1 MKNRIMA
8 MGMALVL
15 LLSSTACADTLKM
28 LDTGDDVLTLKETLT
43 AIGYLDKDGDVT
55 NVFDKPT
62 KDAIEELQSDFGL
75 EETGIATPEIQV
87 ICTLLEKLSNS
98 VATEKKDSNIVIM
111 PDVIGL
117 TTQNAVDALKELGL
131 YTVITE
137 GYNDVKNEGTVYS
150 VSHQAGYKIAKGSK
164 VTLHVSKGPSRIES
178 KQSTITYWHA
188 YGSQGDNYEFESPY
202 IYKGTLY
209 IKLKATINS
218 TSSLS
223 WRGYG
228 TASVTDKFDK
238 VVPIRMGYEEEQI
251 KKGETQKITLLIPT
265 EDLDTKKP
273 TTLSVKLELY
283 RGSQKKETQIR
294 MDFTIAW

>member
-1 MKNRIMA
+1 MA
-8 MGMALVL
+8 IGMTLVL

-43 AIGYLDKDGDVT
+43 AIGYLDKDGEVT

-98 VATEKKDSNIVIM
+98 AATEKKDSNIVIM

-117 TTQNAVDALKELGL
+117 TTQDAVDALKEFGL
-131 YTVITE
+131 YAVLTE
-137 GYNDVKNEGTVYS
+137 RYNPMEEGKICYVD
-150 VSHQAGYKIAKGSK
+150 HQAGKEVVRGSKITISTSKGPQRVVSKNSTWRAWWVKGSK
-164 VTLHVSKGPSRIES
+164 
-178 KQSTITYWHA
+178 
-188 YGSQGDNYEFESPY
+188 GDDYVLESPY
-202 IYKGTLY
+202 LFEDTLCVV
-209 IKLKATINS
+209 LDATLNS
-218 TSSLS
+218 EYSLR

-228 TASVTDKFDK
+228 TACVTDKFDK
-238 VVPIRMGYEEEQI
+238 VVPIEVVYEEEQI
-251 KKGETQKITLLIPT
+251 KKGETQRIKLKIPT
-265 EDLDTKKP
+265 GDLDVKKP
-273 TTLSVKLELY
+273 TTLSVKIELY
-283 RGSQKKETQIR
+283 RGKQTEETLR

>member
-8 MGMALVL
+8 IGMTLVL

-43 AIGYLDKDGDVT
+43 AIGYLDKDGEVT

-98 VATEKKDSNIVIM
+98 AATEKKDSNIVIM

-117 TTQNAVDALKELGL
+117 TTQDAVDALKEFGL
-131 YTVITE
+131 YAVLTE
-137 GYNDVKNEGTVYS
+137 RYNPMEEGKICYVD
-150 VSHQAGYKIAKGSK
+150 HQAGKEVVRGSKITISTSKGPQRVVSKNSTWRAWWVKGSK
-164 VTLHVSKGPSRIES
+164 
-178 KQSTITYWHA
+178 
-188 YGSQGDNYEFESPY
+188 GDDYVLESPY
-202 IYKGTLY
+202 LFEDTLCVV
-209 IKLKATINS
+209 LDATLNS
-218 TSSLS
+218 EYSLR

-228 TASVTDKFDK
+228 TACVTDKFDK
-238 VVPIRMGYEEEQI
+238 VVPIEVVYEEEQI
-251 KKGETQKITLLIPT
+251 KKGETQRIKLKIPT
-265 EDLDTKKP
+265 GDLDVKKP
-273 TTLSVKLELY
+273 TTLSVKIELY
-283 RGSQKKETQIR
+283 RGKQTEETLR